1 MLEDNLP
8 NFGREREMEIDRD
21 EFHSHLILQNV
32 SSVHHISKDHFTME
46 LFLSAKCEKLLQ
58 VKMYHTLQR

>member
-1 MLEDNLP
+1 
-8 NFGREREMEIDRD
+8 MEIDRD
-21 EFHSHLILQNV
+21 EFHSRLILQNV